1 MIKNKFFKIENYF
14 FLCMIFYGL
23 LYILLTPPFYT
34 SDEEYHFIKS
44 NSKENIYI
52 YGKTHFS
59 EKISEFIQPPF
70 GWVFNKDNYN
80 YKYNLDDFKKLL
92 KIGYDNKLI
101 ENTIPVTKGYSF
113 SSYIFSK
120 TGIYFSKLFSN
131 KIFFS
136 FYFGR
141 LFNLLFSVI
150 IITLI
155 LSSLKDLS
163 KIILFSIISMPMS
176 ISLLSSNNQD
186 CSLITYACFLFY
198 FCKKI
203 NEDTFLSK
211 TYKLK
216 LFSKEI
222 SVEKIYINFLFY
234 YIFLLLIITPKPV
247 YILLSLL
254 PIIYLINFNNNKIYS
269 ISLNYLNK
277 LSLTIFFIFSVIAF
291 ILIVNY
297 PAPVPINLE
306 NFNIVYQKPLLFL
319 KILISD
325 YRNNYQ
331 RYPNEMIGVLG
342 HVNIMLPKI
351 CYYYFRFIFVYY
363 LVIFF
368 LNKNYTKRNL
378 LIWLI
383 LVLCVIS
390 IQLSFYIYFTGSDE
404 KRYVQGIHG
413 RYFIILLI
421 MANLL
426 FLNNISNNLS
436 KLKIIKFMNN
446 FIVLTVPHINA
457 FSLYSLVKFFYF
469 K

>member
-1 MIKNKFFKIENYF
+1 MKSKFFKIENYF
-14 FLCMIFYGL
+14 FLCLIFYGL
-23 LYILLTPPFYT
+23 LYIVITPPFYS

-52 YGKTHFS
+52 YGKTYFP
-59 EKISEFIQPPF
+59 EKVSEFIQPPF
-70 GWVFNKDNYN
+70 GWGFNKDNYN
-80 YKYNLDDFKKLL
+80 YKYNLHDFKKLYQ
-92 KIGYDNKLI
+92 IEYNNKLV
-101 ENTIPVTKGYSF
+101 ENTVPFTKGYSF

-131 KIFFS
+131 KVFFS

-141 LFNLLFSVI
+141 LFNLLFSII

-155 LSSLKDLS
+155 LSSLEGLP

-186 CSLITYACFLFY
+186 CSLITYACLLFY
-198 FCKKI
+198 FCKKV
-203 NEDTFLSK
+203 NENTFLSK
-211 TYKLK
+211 NYKIK

-222 SVEKIYINFLFY
+222 AIKTIYINFLFY
-234 YIFLLLIITPKPV
+234 YIFLLLIIIPKPV

-254 PIIYLINFNNNKIYS
+254 PIIYLISFNNNKIYS
-269 ISLNYLNK
+269 ISINYFNK
-277 LSLTIFFIFSVIAF
+277 FFLTIFFIFSIIAV

-297 PAPVPINLE
+297 PKPTPINLE
-306 NFNIVYQKPLLFL
+306 NLNILYQKPVLFL

-331 RYPNEMIGVLG
+331 RYTNEMIGVLG

-351 CYYYFRFIFVYY
+351 CYYYFKFIFVYY
-363 LVIFF
+363 LITFF

-378 LIWLI
+378 IICLT

-390 IQLSFYIYFTGSDE
+390 MQLSFYLYFTGFDE
-404 KRYVQGIHG
+404 KRYIQGIHG

-426 FLNNISNNLS
+426 FLKNISNNLS

-446 FIVLTVPHINA
+446 FIVFTVPHINI
-457 FSLYSLVKFFYF
+457 FSLYSLVNFFYF